1 MLISIAVPSVSSFA
15 LIESIP
21 FVGLVDFDDNLINDP
36 VDKSVPSLLISI
48 AVPSVS
54 PFASIDINLP
64 FVASLD
70 SIRNIPFVGLVD
82 FDVNLI
88 NDPFDKALLFTWIP
102 VPFTKLFADIS
113 INVPPVWYSALIFNT
128 LPPKRDIWQ
137 LSALLK
143 LNGVFVALKISL
155 PTEYVVVSTYDNS
168 INPCVSYSQYV
179 SLLFAQSSPTT

>member
-1 MLISIAVPSVSSFA
+1 M
-15 LIESIP
+15 IESIP

-48 AVPSVS
+48 AVPSLN

-82 FDVNLI
+82 FDVNLT
-88 NDPFDKALLFTWIP
+88 NDPLDKALLFTWIP
-102 VPFTKLFADIS
+102 VPFTKLVADIS

-128 LPPKRDIWQ
+128 VPPKRDIWQ
-137 LSALLK
+137 LPLLLNEVLSA
-143 LNGVFVALKISL
+143 ALKISRS
-155 PTEYVVVSTYDNS
+155 PEYVVVSTYDNS